1 MGDAPSSFP
10 EPFGGDLFGEL
21 QLAERSHSAPARTI
35 RDYFPGVV
43 ISAAASGAA
52 AWLSDHYGA
61 PVILLGLMIGLSLN
75 FAARDPRT
83 HRGLDLASQQFLR
96 IGIILLGFQVS
107 TAQIVALGIEP
118 FGALLAIMAIALTA
132 GLIGAR
138 LTGQSR
144 YAGLLAGGAT
154 AICGASAAL
163 ALYGVIGKSR
173 LGQAQ
178 FALTLVGVSMAS
190 ALAMSL
196 YPVIA
201 AQLGLTDAQAG
212 YLIGASIHDVG
223 QAIGGAYDFS
233 NAAGAYATIVKLAR
247 VTMLAPAVLLASLWI
262 GPAAG
267 DTTRPLWR
275 RLSVPW
281 FITLFLGVVAANSAL
296 SFPTAMA
303 TTSLAA
309 SKALLLLAV
318 TATAM
323 RSRTDLLLD
332 LGWRAAAPVAFA
344 SLASFAAALLFV
356 VLGVS
361 G

>member
-1 MGDAPSSFP
+1 MGRPPSP
-10 EPFGGDLFGEL
+10 TEPYSGDLFGEIH
-21 QLAERSHSAPARTI
+21 LAELTRSAAAPTV
-35 RDYFPGVV
+35 RDYFPGLTICAV
-43 ISAAASGAA
+43 ASGAA
-52 AWLSDHYGA
+52 AWLSDHYGV
-61 PVILLGLMIGLSLN
+61 PVILLGLLVGLALN

-96 IGIILLGFQVS
+96 IGIVLLGFQVS
-107 TAQIVALGIEP
+107 ASQIMALGIGP
-118 FGALLAIMAIALTA
+118 FAALLAIMAIALA
-132 GLIGAR
+132 AALIAAR
-138 LTGQSR
+138 LSRQSPF
-144 YAGLLAGGAT
+144 AGILAGGAT

-163 ALYGVIGKSR
+163 ALYGVIGKER

-201 AQLGLTDAQAG
+201 AQLGLSDAQAG

-233 NAAGAYATIVKLAR
+233 DTAGAYATIVKLAR
-247 VTMLAPAVLLASLWI
+247 VTMLAPVVLLVSLWI
-262 GPAAG
+262 GPAASNAA
-267 DTTRPLWR
+267 RPAWR
-275 RLSVPW
+275 RLAVPW
-281 FITLFLGVVAANSAL
+281 FITLFLAIVAVNSL
-296 SFPTAMA
+296 IDLPAMTA

-309 SKALLLLAV
+309 SKAMLLLAV

-332 LGWRAAAPVAFA
+332 LGWRATAPVAAA
-344 SLASFAAALLFV
+344 SLASFAAALFFV
-356 VLGVS
+356 MFGVS